1 MKAVLINEWKIFKY
15 YFLAS
20 ILGLVL
26 IFLIFINNIES
37 DNRFFIYCIGIV
49 TYTLRGQIIFG
60 DKYSD
65 MGKFLTMPVSIND
78 YALGKIIRNI
88 MVYII
93 TSMAHLISLA
103 IFRNNITVEI
113 LIRYIF
119 YFLSIDFSLMSIFH
133 VFFSKYK
140 KSYIFIIYILSVLL
154 VGMPLL
160 RYTKY
165 LLNYKII
172 FIILSIAL
180 PVISVFVDYK
190 FSSKL
195 LKENEIVW
203 KQFYIMTLNL

>member
-1 MKAVLINEWKIFKY
+1 MKAVLLNEWKIFKY

-26 IFLIFINNIES
+26 IFLIFINNMES
-37 DNRFFIYCIGIV
+37 DNRFFIYCIGIF
-49 TYTLRGQIIFG
+49 TYTLRGQIIFS

-88 MVYII
+88 IVHII
-93 TSMAHLISLA
+93 TAMALLISLA

-119 YFLSIDFSLMSIFH
+119 YFLAIDFSLMSIFH
-133 VFFSKYK
+133 VIFSRYQKQF
-140 KSYIFIIYILSVLL
+140 IFIIYMISVLI
-154 VGMPLL
+154 VGLPILN
-160 RYTKY
+160 YTKY

-180 PVISVFVDYK
+180 PVISVFMDYK
-190 FSSKL
+190 FSSNL
-195 LKENEIVW
+195 LKENEI
-203 KQFYIMTLNL
+203 T

>member
-1 MKAVLINEWKIFKY
+1 MKAVLLNEWKIFKY

-26 IFLIFINNIES
+26 IFLIFISNMES
-37 DNRFFIYCIGIV
+37 DNRFFIYCIAIV
-49 TYTLRGQIIFG
+49 TYILKGQIIFG

-78 YALGKIIRNI
+78 YALGRIMRNI
-88 MVYII
+88 IVYVI
-93 TSMAHLISLA
+93 TSTAFFSLV
-103 IFRNNITVEI
+103 IFKENITMEI
-113 LIRYIF
+113 IKRFIF
-119 YFLSIDFSLMSIFH
+119 YFLAIDFSLMSIFH
-133 VFFSKYK
+133 IFFSKYK
-140 KSYIFIIYILSVLL
+140 KSYIFIIYTLFVLL

-180 PVISVFVDYK
+180 PVISVFMDYK

-195 LKENEIVW
+195 LKENEIIW

>member
-1 MKAVLINEWKIFKY
+1 MRAVLLNEWKIFKY

-26 IFLIFINNIES
+26 IFLIFINNMES

-93 TSMAHLISLA
+93 TSMALLISLA
-103 IFRNNITVEI
+103 IFRNNTTVEI

-119 YFLSIDFSLMSIFH
+119 YLLAIDFSLMSIFH
-133 VFFSKYK
+133 VIFSRYQKPF
-140 KSYIFIIYILSVLL
+140 IFMIYMISVLI
-154 VGMPLL
+154 VGLPILK
-160 RYTKY
+160 YTKY

-190 FSSKL
+190 FSSNL
-195 LKENEIVW
+195 LKENEI
-203 KQFYIMTLNL
+203 I

>member
-20 ILGLVL
+20 ILALVL
-26 IFLIFINNIES
+26 IFLIFINNMES
-37 DNRFFIYCIGIV
+37 DNRFFIYCIAIV

-78 YALGKIIRNI
+78 YTLGKIIRNI

-93 TSMAHLISLA
+93 TSMALLISLA
-103 IFRNNITVEI
+103 IYRNNITVEI
-113 LIRYIF
+113 IIRYIF
-119 YFLSIDFSLMSIFH
+119 YFIAIDFSLMSIFH
-133 VFFSKYK
+133 VIFSRYQKPF
-140 KSYIFIIYILSVLL
+140 IFIIYMISVLI
-154 VGMPLL
+154 VGLPMLK
-160 RYTKY
+160 YTKY

-180 PVISVFVDYK
+180 PIISVFVDYK

-195 LKENEIVW
+195 LKENEIV
-203 KQFYIMTLNL
+203 

>member
-15 YFLAS
+15 YFLTS
-20 ILGLVL
+20 IVGLAL
-26 IFLIFINNIES
+26 ILLIFINNRGG
-37 DNRFFIYCIGIV
+37 DNRLLDYCIAIV
-49 TYTLRGQIIFG
+49 SYTLRGQIVFG
-60 DKYSD
+60 DKYND
-65 MGKFLTMPVSIND
+65 MGNFLTMPVSIND

-88 MVYII
+88 IVYLI
-93 TSMAHLISLA
+93 TSMALLISLA

-119 YFLSIDFSLMSIFH
+119 YLLAIDFSLMGIFH
-133 VFFSKYK
+133 VIFSRYQKPF
-140 KSYIFIIYILSVLL
+140 IFMIYMISVLI
-154 VGMPLL
+154 VGLPMLK
-160 RYTKY
+160 YTKY

-180 PVISVFVDYK
+180 PIISVFVDYK

-195 LKENEIVW
+195 LKENEIIW

>member
-88 MVYII
+88 IVYII
-93 TSMAHLISLA
+93 TSMALLITLA

-119 YFLSIDFSLMSIFH
+119 YLLAIDFSLMSIFH
-133 VFFSKYK
+133 VIFSRYQKPF
-140 KSYIFIIYILSVLL
+140 IFMIYMISVLI
-154 VGMPLL
+154 VGLPMLK
-160 RYTKY
+160 YTKY

-190 FSSKL
+190 FSSNL
-195 LKENEIVW
+195 LKENEI
-203 KQFYIMTLNL
+203 I

>member
-1 MKAVLINEWKIFKY
+1 MKAVLLNEWKIFKY

-26 IFLIFINNIES
+26 IFLIFISDMES
-37 DNRFFIYCIGIV
+37 DNRFFIYCIAIV
-49 TYTLRGQIIFG
+49 TYILKGQIIFG

-65 MGKFLTMPVSIND
+65 KGKFLTMPVSVND

-93 TSMAHLISLA
+93 TSMALLIFLA
-103 IFRNNITVEI
+103 ILRNNITVEI
-113 LIRYIF
+113 IIRYIF
-119 YFLSIDFSLMSIFH
+119 YFLAIDFSLMSIFH
-133 VFFSKYK
+133 IIFSRYQKQF
-140 KSYIFIIYILSVLL
+140 IFIIYMISVLI
-154 VGMPLL
+154 VGLPMLK
-160 RYTKY
+160 YTKY

-180 PVISVFVDYK
+180 PIISVFMDYK

-195 LKENEIVW
+195 LKENEMV
-203 KQFYIMTLNL
+203 

>member
-1 MKAVLINEWKIFKY
+1 MKAVLLNEWKIFKY

-26 IFLIFINNIES
+26 IFLIFISNMES
-37 DNRFFIYCIGIV
+37 DNRFFIYCIAIV
-49 TYTLRGQIIFG
+49 TYILKGQIIFG

-78 YALGKIIRNI
+78 YALGRIMRNI
-88 MVYII
+88 IVYVI
-93 TSMAHLISLA
+93 TSTAFFSLV
-103 IFRNNITVEI
+103 IFKENITMEI
-113 LIRYIF
+113 IKRFIF
-119 YFLSIDFSLMSIFH
+119 YFLAIDFSLMSIFH
-133 VFFSKYK
+133 IFFSKYK
-140 KSYIFIIYILSVLL
+140 KSYIFIIYTLFVLL

-180 PVISVFVDYK
+180 PVISVFMDYK

-195 LKENEIVW
+195 LKENEI
-203 KQFYIMTLNL
+203 I

>member
-1 MKAVLINEWKIFKY
+1 MKAVLLNEWKIFKY

-26 IFLIFINNIES
+26 IFLIFISNIKS
-37 DNRFFIYCIGIV
+37 DNRFFIYCIAIV

-78 YALGKIIRNI
+78 YALGKIMRNI
-88 MVYII
+88 IVYVI
-93 TSMAHLISLA
+93 TSTAFFSLV
-103 IFRNNITVEI
+103 IFKENITMEI
-113 LIRYIF
+113 IKRFIF
-119 YFLSIDFSLMSIFH
+119 YFLAIDFSLMSIFH
-133 VFFSKYK
+133 IFFSKYK
-140 KSYIFIIYILSVLL
+140 KSYIFIIYTLSVLL

-160 RYTKY
+160 KYTKY

-190 FSSKL
+190 FSSNL
-195 LKENEIVW
+195 FKEKEIVW
-203 KQFYIMTLNL
+203 KQY

>member
-26 IFLIFINNIES
+26 IFLIFINNMES
-37 DNRFFIYCIGIV
+37 DNRFFIYCIAIV

-78 YALGKIIRNI
+78 YTLGKIIRNI

-93 TSMAHLISLA
+93 TSMALLISLA
-103 IFRNNITVEI
+103 IYRNNITVEI
-113 LIRYIF
+113 IIRYIF
-119 YFLSIDFSLMSIFH
+119 YFIAIDFSLMSIFH
-133 VFFSKYK
+133 VIFSRYQKPF
-140 KSYIFIIYILSVLL
+140 IFIIYMISVLI
-154 VGMPLL
+154 VGLPMLK
-160 RYTKY
+160 YTKY

-180 PVISVFVDYK
+180 PIISVFVDYK

-195 LKENEIVW
+195 LKENEIV
-203 KQFYIMTLNL
+203 

>member
-1 MKAVLINEWKIFKY
+1 MKAVLLNEWKIFKY

-26 IFLIFINNIES
+26 IFLIFISNMES
-37 DNRFFIYCIGIV
+37 DNRFFIYCIAIV
-49 TYTLRGQIIFG
+49 TYILKGQIIFG

-78 YALGKIIRNI
+78 YALGRIMRNI
-88 MVYII
+88 IVYVI
-93 TSMAHLISLA
+93 TSTAFFSLV
-103 IFRNNITVEI
+103 IFKENITMEI
-113 LIRYIF
+113 IKRFIF
-119 YFLSIDFSLMSIFH
+119 YFLAIDFSLMSIFH
-133 VFFSKYK
+133 IFFSKYK
-140 KSYIFIIYILSVLL
+140 KSYIFIIYTLFVLL

-180 PVISVFVDYK
+180 PIISVFMDYK

-195 LKENEIVW
+195 LKENEIIW

>member
-1 MKAVLINEWKIFKY
+1 MKAVLLNEWKIFKY

-26 IFLIFINNIES
+26 IFLIFISNMES
-37 DNRFFIYCIGIV
+37 DNRFFIYCIAIV
-49 TYTLRGQIIFG
+49 TYILKGQIIFG

-65 MGKFLTMPVSIND
+65 MDKFLTMPVSIND

-88 MVYII
+88 IVYII
-93 TSMAHLISLA
+93 TSMALIISLA
-103 IFRNNITVEI
+103 ILRNNITVEI
-113 LIRYIF
+113 IIRYIF
-119 YFLSIDFSLMSIFH
+119 YLLAIDFSLMSIFH
-133 VFFSKYK
+133 VIFSRYQKQF
-140 KSYIFIIYILSVLL
+140 IFIIYMISVLI
-154 VGMPLL
+154 VGLPMLK
-160 RYTKY
+160 YTEY

-180 PVISVFVDYK
+180 PIISVFMDYK

-195 LKENEIVW
+195 LKEDEIVW

>member
-15 YFLAS
+15 DFLAS

-26 IFLIFINNIES
+26 IFLIFINNMES
-37 DNRFFIYCIGIV
+37 DNRFFIYCIAIV

-78 YALGKIIRNI
+78 YTLGKIIRNI

-93 TSMAHLISLA
+93 TSMALLISLA
-103 IFRNNITVEI
+103 IYRNNITVEI
-113 LIRYIF
+113 IIRYIF
-119 YFLSIDFSLMSIFH
+119 YFIAIDFSLMSIFH
-133 VFFSKYK
+133 VIFSRYQKPF
-140 KSYIFIIYILSVLL
+140 IFIIYMISVLI
-154 VGMPLL
+154 VGLPMLK
-160 RYTKY
+160 YTKY

-180 PVISVFVDYK
+180 PIISVFVDYK

-195 LKENEIVW
+195 LKENEIV
-203 KQFYIMTLNL
+203 

>member
-1 MKAVLINEWKIFKY
+1 MKAVLLNEWKIFKY

-26 IFLIFINNIES
+26 IFLIFISNMES
-37 DNRFFIYCIGIV
+37 DNRFFIYCIAIV
-49 TYTLRGQIIFG
+49 TYILKGQIIFG

-78 YALGKIIRNI
+78 YALGRIMRNI
-88 MVYII
+88 IVYVI
-93 TSMAHLISLA
+93 TSTAFFSLV
-103 IFRNNITVEI
+103 IFKENITMEI
-113 LIRYIF
+113 IKRFIF
-119 YFLSIDFSLMSIFH
+119 YFLAIDFSLMSIFH
-133 VFFSKYK
+133 IFFSKYK
-140 KSYIFIIYILSVLL
+140 KSYIFIIYTLFVLL

-180 PVISVFVDYK
+180 PIISVFMDYK

-195 LKENEIVW
+195 LKENEI
-203 KQFYIMTLNL
+203 I